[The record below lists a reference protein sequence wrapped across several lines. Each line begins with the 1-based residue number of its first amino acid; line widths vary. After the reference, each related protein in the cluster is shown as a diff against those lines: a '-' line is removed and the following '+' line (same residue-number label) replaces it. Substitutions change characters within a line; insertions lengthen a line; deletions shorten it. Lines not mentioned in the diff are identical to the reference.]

1 MLYYNQDK
9 GKGKLKMKDSEI
21 IEMLEKYEEEGIIVS
36 FDYYEEEEFKF
47 FVKINWSKLSK
58 KQADKLNELLT
69 FFDKQ
74 DIVYYEECE

>member
-9 GKGKLKMKDSEI
+9 EREKNKMKDSEI

-36 FDYYEEEEFKF
+36 FDYYEEEEVKF
-47 FVKINWSKLSK
+47 LVEINWSKLSK
-58 KQADKLNELLT
+58 KQTNKLNELLT

-74 DIVYYEECE
+74 NIVYYE